1 MSEPQPAQPTPPGPG
16 FAFTPTVIRRGVD
29 WLRGAGSDAD
39 VVISSR
45 VRLAR
50 NLRGLPFVC
59 RCAPEQRQ
67 RVLDRVRQRI
77 ASARLA
83 DRMLWVDVH
92 GCTPADRMLLLE
104 RHLISKELA
113 TPKAPNNPAGTMG
126 GATGTAGAEP
136 AMDPDGPRAV
146 AISLPDEQLSIMV
159 NEEDHL
165 RIQVLASG
173 LNLTDLLAKIDRVD
187 DRLEGDGDAG
197 HGSASGP
204 GEHALDWSY
213 SPRFGYLTACPTNV
227 GTAMRV
233 SVMLHLPG
241 LKLSA
246 EMEKV
251 KRATRDMHLAVRG
264 YYGEHSEATGEFY
277 QISNQTTLG
286 KPERLILDELEREI
300 VPRIIDYERAARR
313 MLLEKRRRFLEDQVF
328 RALGAL
334 RSARLL
340 NPEEALTLL
349 SLVRLGVL
357 TGLVHDI
364 AEQTVN
370 QLLLLTQPAHLQRLL
385 GQELDQNQRREARAD
400 LVRRQLGS
408 V

>member
-1 MSEPQPAQPTPPGPG
+1 MSETPG
-16 FAFTPTVIRRGVD
+16 FAFTPNVIRRGVD
-29 WLRGAGSDAD
+29 WLRGAGADAD

-50 NLRGLPFVC
+50 NLHGLPFVS
-59 RCAPEQRQ
+59 RCAHEQRQ
-67 RVLDRVRQRI
+67 GVLDRVRQRI
-77 ASARLA
+77 GAARLA

-92 GCTPADRMLLLE
+92 TCAPADRMLLLE

-113 TPKAPNNPAGTMG
+113 TPKAPSAADPPSHATPA
-126 GATGTAGAEP
+126 P
-136 AMDPDGPRAV
+136 DPDGPRAV

-173 LNLTDLLAKIDRVD
+173 LNLSELLAKIDQVD
-187 DRLEGDGDAG
+187 DRLEGGASAADAD
-197 HGSASGP
+197 
-204 GEHALDWSY
+204 ALEWSY

-313 MLLEKRRRFLEDQVF
+313 MLLDKRRRFLEDQVY

-357 TGLVHDI
+357 MGLVHDI

-385 GQELDQNQRREARAD
+385 GTDLDQNARREARAD
-400 LVRRQLGS
+400 LVRKQLGGS
-408 V
+408 

>member
-1 MSEPQPAQPTPPGPG
+1 VSETPG
-16 FAFTPTVIRRGVD
+16 FAFTPAVIRRGVD
-29 WLRGAGSDAD
+29 WLRGAGADAD

-50 NLRGLPFVC
+50 NLSGFPFVC
-59 RCAPEQRQ
+59 RCPHEQRQ
-67 RVLDRVRQRI
+67 RILDRVRERI
-77 ASARLA
+77 AAARLA
-83 DRMLWVDVH
+83 ERMLWVDVH
-92 GCTPADRMLLLE
+92 ACPPGDRMLLLE

-113 TPKAPNNPAGTMG
+113 SPKAPNSGTQPGTVATDPAV
-126 GATGTAGAEP
+126 
-136 AMDPDGPRAV
+136 DPEGPRAV

-173 LNLTDLLAKIDRVD
+173 LNLTELLARIERVD
-187 DRLEGDGDAG
+187 DRLEGAPIPGAPAAAGTPDPDGL
-197 HGSASGP
+197 
-204 GEHALDWSY
+204 EWSY
-213 SPRFGYLTACPTNV
+213 SQRFGYLTACPTNV

-241 LKLSA
+241 LKLAS

-313 MLLEKRRRFLEDQVF
+313 MLVEKRRRFLEDQVF

-349 SLVRLGVL
+349 SLVRLGIL
-357 TGLVHDI
+357 TGLVHDV

-385 GQELDQNQRREARAD
+385 GQDLDQNARREARAD
-400 LVRRQLGS
+400 LVRKQLGS
-408 V
+408 A

>member
-1 MSEPQPAQPTPPGPG
+1 VSETPG
-16 FAFTPTVIRRGVD
+16 FAFTPAVIRRGVD
-29 WLRGAGSDAD
+29 WLRGAGADAD

-50 NLRGLPFVC
+50 NLRDIPFVC
-59 RCAPEQRQ
+59 RCGTEQRQ

-77 ASARLA
+77 AAARLA

-92 GCTPADRMLLLE
+92 GCSASDRMLLLE

-113 TPKAPNNPAGTMG
+113 TPKVPSTTGQGADAPPAV
-126 GATGTAGAEP
+126 
-136 AMDPDGPRAV
+136 DPDGPRAV

-187 DRLEGDGDAG
+187 DRLEGAEPAPAG
-197 HGSASGP
+197 AGP
-204 GEHALDWSY
+204 DTGLEWSY

-241 LKLSA
+241 LKLSS

-313 MLLEKRRRFLEDQVF
+313 MLMEKRRRFLEDQVF

-349 SLVRLGVL
+349 SLVRLGVIL
-357 TGLVHDI
+357 GLIQDI

-385 GQELDQNQRREARAD
+385 GQELDQNARREARAD
-400 LVRRQLGS
+400 LVRKQLGAQ
-408 V
+408 